1 MFKEGNMSPYA
12 ELHVH
17 IEGTLEPELTF
28 ALAKRNSIELPY
40 ADPAELRSHF
50 TYQSVHDFV
59 ELYRAS
65 AAVLTTEQDFAELTT
80 AYLTKAQSIGIVH
93 AEISCDLARHLARG
107 IAPEAVLNGIGSV
120 LKDSQTSHGVST
132 GLVLNFP
139 VDLPVDDAVAVYD
152 QAKAAGADIT
162 AVEVCVSSPDAS
174 PKDLVPLFG
183 RARADGLHTVAHVGA
198 AAGDATTWE
207 CLHALKVGR
216 VGTAA
221 LTDRNLLYYLADY
234 SIPLTMSPLSTKAL
248 HVASEADL
256 PVARLLEEE
265 VAIVVTSDAP
275 AYFGGYLDANMAA
288 LVADNGLTEQQAEA
302 LARNTIAGSFLPES
316 AKSALIGQPVPA

>member
-1 MFKEGNMSPYA
+1 MSPYA

-28 ALAKRNSIELPY
+28 AMAKRNSVELPY

-50 TYQSVHDFV
+50 SYQSVQDFV
-59 ELYRAS
+59 ELYRAN
-65 AAVLTTEQDFAELTT
+65 AAVLITEQDFAELTT
-80 AYLTKAQSIGIVH
+80 AYLAKAKSVGIVH
-93 AEISCDLARHLARG
+93 AEISCDLARHVARG
-107 IAPEAVLNGIGSV
+107 IAPEVVLNGIGSV
-120 LKDSQTSHGVST
+120 LKDSQSSHGIST

-198 AAGDATTWE
+198 AAGDDMTWE
-207 CLHALKVGR
+207 CLHSLKVGR

-256 PVARLLEEE
+256 PVAQLLAEE

-288 LVADNGLTEQQAEA
+288 MVADNGLTQQQAEA

-316 AKSALIGQPVPA
+316 AKSALIGEPVPA